1 MDLLRSD
8 QLLEPSLFPAGEKG
22 REAGKRKRVSPRAWG
37 RHITCPSLFSPF
49 ARQRSEVPPPPPAH
63 LGERLLQG
71 PVGLVQTVVD
81 DDQVKQAGLLA

>member
-8 QLLEPSLFPAGEKG
+8 QLLEPSLFPAEEKG

-49 ARQRSEVPPPPPAH
+49 ARQRSEPH
-63 LGERLLQG
+63 LHPQPTSESASFRAQ
-71 PVGLVQTVVD
+71 
-81 DDQVKQAGLLA
+81 